1 MTVPLAQW
9 LGETVAA
16 AAAFAAAASVMCDA
30 ATAGNLDELRR
41 ALDSGAD
48 LNALVPRETAD
59 GEECETTALIQAAG
73 AGQLEAAV
81 LLLDRAAS
89 PDKPDSFGTTPLM
102 MAAELGHVAV
112 TGLLAERG
120 ADLHALY
127 NREGGTAFHC
137 ACASN
142 QPGCVEVLV
151 RAGCNTAAETKDGLT
166 GKQYAEKRGNTEV
179 LDCLRDLV
187 AERLGE
193 AIAGRRHNGNLLS
206 PSPLSQGA
214 TR

>member
-1 MTVPLAQW
+1 MATARELCFAMCNA
-9 LGETVAA
+9 VA
-16 AAAFAAAASVMCDA
+16 
-30 ATAGNLDELRR
+30 AGNLAGLQR

-89 PDKPDSFGTTPLM
+89 PDKPDSFGTTPLI
-102 MAAELGHVAV
+102 AAASKGDEYSAMLD
-112 TGLLAERG
+112 LLLKRG
-120 ADLHALY
+120 ADPQSQ
-127 NREGGTAFHC
+127 GGTAFHC
-137 ACASN
+137 ACALN
-142 QPGCVEVLV
+142 HPGCVEVLV
-151 RAGCNTAAETKDGLT
+151 RAGFDMAAETKDGLT
-166 GKQYAEKRGNTEV
+166 GKQYAEQRGNTEV